1 MTNAPEILL
10 LQLKRFSY
18 KQEFGALRP
27 QRKSNQVK
35 LNQHLKILRYDVSDL
50 SQAPVEEL
58 TYKRVSAVIHK
69 GSTLQFGHYKGITWE
84 EAPVE
89 EQNFVQSLLGRAR
102 RTGQTVVCHDDETV
116 SCEVR
121 SSPLAREID
130 TGAYLVAYH
139 LVHRKDL

>member
-27 QRKSNQVK
+27 QHKSNQVK

-69 GSTLQFGHYKGITWE
+69 GGSTLQFGHYKGITWE

-89 EQNFVQSLLGRAR
+89 EQNFVQKPAGKSAPHWPNSGM
-102 RTGQTVVCHDDETV
+102 
-116 SCEVR
+116 
-121 SSPLAREID
+121 P
-130 TGAYLVAYH
+130 
-139 LVHRKDL
+139 